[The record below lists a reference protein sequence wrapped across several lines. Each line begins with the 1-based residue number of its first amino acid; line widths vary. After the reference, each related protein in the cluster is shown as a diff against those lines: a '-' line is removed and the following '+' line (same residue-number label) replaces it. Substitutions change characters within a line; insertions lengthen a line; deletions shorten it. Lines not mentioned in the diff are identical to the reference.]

1 MIKLPNIENWYHVGN
16 IFDKLG
22 DDLVDIPELLFSSN
36 PRKYLHDY
44 FEIYGK
50 RVNISG
56 GYLFIIEM
64 PALGVAI
71 ALSDKRQDGYFIAKL
86 EVGEVSTF
94 NCDIEKPLEEE
105 ALRRLELMR
114 GEYERHI

>member
-1 MIKLPNIENWYHVGN
+1 MIRLPNIENWYHVEN

-22 DDLVDIPELLFSSN
+22 SDLAVMSALLFSSN
-36 PRKYLHDY
+36 PRKHLHGY

-50 RVNISG
+50 RINISG
-56 GYLFIIEM
+56 GYLLVIEM
-64 PALGVAI
+64 PALVVAI

-86 EVGEVSTF
+86 EGGEVSTF